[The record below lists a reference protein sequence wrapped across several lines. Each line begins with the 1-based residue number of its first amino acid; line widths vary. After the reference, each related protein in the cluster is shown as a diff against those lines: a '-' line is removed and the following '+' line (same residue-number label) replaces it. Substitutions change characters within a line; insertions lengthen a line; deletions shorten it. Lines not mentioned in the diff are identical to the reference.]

1 MLEWARLFTL
11 QYVGVAM
18 YDPDLERLVAT
29 LVGLPQMQALWL
41 VKDRGMPVFAHTVDV
56 TMLCLERIA
65 QGEAV
70 APSLDVRVVAL
81 GSLMHD
87 LSKASARLAGVQSH
101 SHIMSHYPEL
111 AAAEAVSVLNEALA
125 RAGLALPERQ
135 IEGITHVVVSHH
147 GPWGRVR
154 PQTPEARL
162 VHSCD
167 LYSAMNH
174 RLAPIDANDILP
186 HLDLGRRW
194 STTSALLG
202 VGIAVLRQRINDACQ
217 AEAVED
223 WKELLRIWRQH
234 GRVRVGDSDRVRQ
247 LERVRFVLRSA
258 REVPDS
264 VLRVLASL

>member
-1 MLEWARLFTL
+1 MH
-11 QYVGVAM
+11 
-18 YDPDLERLVAT
+18 DPDLET
-29 LVGLPQMQALWL
+29 LIAALLASPRMQALWL

-56 TMLCLERIA
+56 VMLCLDRIA
-65 QGEAV
+65 GSQH
-70 APSLDVRVVAL
+70 PSPPLDIRVVAL
-81 GSLMHD
+81 GSLLHD
-87 LSKASARLAGVQSH
+87 LSKASARESGLQSH

-111 AAAEAVSVLNEALA
+111 AAAEARLVLNDAL
-125 RAGLALPERQ
+125 ERTRRNLSKQ
-135 IEGITHVVVSHH
+135 QVEGIVHVVVSHH

-202 VGIAVLRQRINDACQ
+202 VGTAVLRQRINDACQ

-223 WKELLRIWRQH
+223 WKELLRVWRRQ
-234 GRVRVGDSDRVRQ
+234 GCVRVGNADRVRQ
-247 LERVRFVLRSA
+247 LERVRFALRSA
-258 REVPDS
+258 REAPDS
-264 VLRVLASL
+264 ILRVLASM